1 MLNIYDSPS
10 KDLQQHGI
18 KIKARKCQLSKKEVH
33 YLGRIV
39 AADGY
44 RLDPKNIQSVTELVK
59 QKPKT
64 LGEVRRLLGMVGYF
78 RKYIANF
85 SKKAAPLYQLLKK
98 TTDSKNSSKSFVTWE
113 QQHQDSLGQL
123 LLSPVEPLILGYPD
137 YNLEFILHVDASAK
151 GLGAVLLQCQEKELK
166 VIGYGSRTLTP
177 AEKKYYSSKLEFL
190 AVKWAVCNH
199 FRDYL
204 YYVPHFKIYTDNNPV
219 TYITTAGRLSATGQ
233 RWVNELAEFNFS
245 IHYSPGKQDVI
256 ADTLSRPPVNTYVEC
271 MEACTKLTSSDQ
283 VKAILDSAESQHPQ
297 SDIWSVCLNTVMV
310 EEQQTSLDSL
320 TTATKCFNIDDL
332 KKGQQSEHWIV
343 RVKNIV
349 KKNVFLTPAEKKKEP
364 PHVQRLLSD

>member
-1 MLNIYDSPS
+1 M
-10 KDLQQHGI
+10 
-18 KIKARKCQLSKKEVH
+18 
-33 YLGRIV
+33 
-39 AADGY
+39 
-44 RLDPKNIQSVTELVK
+44 
-59 QKPKT
+59 
-64 LGEVRRLLGMVGYF
+64 
-78 RKYIANF
+78 
-85 SKKAAPLYQLLKK
+85 
-98 TTDSKNSSKSFVTWE
+98 
-113 QQHQDSLGQL
+113 
-123 LLSPVEPLILGYPD
+123 
-137 YNLEFILHVDASAK
+137 
-151 GLGAVLLQCQEKELK
+151 LLQCQEKKLK
-166 VIGYGSRTLTP
+166 VIRYGSRTLTP

-310 EEQQTSLDSL
+310 EEQQTILDSL
-320 TTATKCFNIDDL
+320 TIATKCFDIDDL

-349 KKNVFLTPAEKKKEP
+349 KENAFLTPAEKKKEP
-364 PHVQRLLSD
+364 PDVQRLFREQSKLSINGNDLLCRKSNDY